1 MSWQSFQ
8 PSIPPFFQ
16 LLSLP
21 DQIITNRWLIY
32 TKSKQLLEQRI
43 MCMILVTISVDISD
57 YKNIGTAT
65 EGNLIIS
72 ERNVSK
78 VRFLTAE
85 EDVETQCVQEKKP
98 LKGKTDNTL

>member
-1 MSWQSFQ
+1 
-8 PSIPPFFQ
+8 
-16 LLSLP
+16 
-21 DQIITNRWLIY
+21 
-32 TKSKQLLEQRI
+32 